1 MKNPYTD
8 ILSIFS
14 SLMLEKRPINVFEDE
29 MESRDFINVVDIS
42 SSVIASL
49 ENEKSNGETIN
60 LGSGVGTSVNEI
72 TEILK
77 KAYNSNSEIRIIGDF
92 RLGDIVHNVADISKA
107 ENILDFKVTV
117 ELEEGLTQFRDWVK
131 R

>member
-1 MKNPYTD
+1 
-8 ILSIFS
+8 
-14 SLMLEKRPINVFEDE
+14 